1 MLDDFELGLPSQL
14 PTEKK
19 DLFCFSFNFENLIKT
34 IDYLHKYNLA
44 LFSKLQ
50 NFNERMTK
58 FEEVAEEFQKVK
70 EITQELQLNSK
81 EHDTLI
87 QENQKKILNNE
98 EKINEL
104 TKRVTQN
111 EYNITDNH
119 EKIIENKKNI
129 DKLIKES
136 EEMKKKAKKE
146 KEEEKLKEKVNPEII
161 KKYITQNH
169 IHLNDEEIELMKKD
183 INNINEKYKEMEINM
198 EGINSQMQ
206 KNLNN
211 LVNTIESKGEISI
224 TTTTQNK
231 TNDANLFKVTMLQM
245 EKNKKHFQEMINQ
258 LNTTQEKI
266 KQDIKWLNDDFLEN
280 KKNYNNLSNSVNIY
294 LEEKKYYLTYKD
306 IKDLTGN
313 VDALTNKI
321 LQLSHK
327 TELEELKNDFVMKFN
342 KINAKLREISEKEGK
357 IEKNLRVRSGEED
370 WKAEDL
376 NFVPVS
382 KRINELISDLLKSE
396 GKNIDLTKNKHFIEL
411 MKLNQQNSS
420 ELDKNM
426 KNVLDLKSFL
436 STVLSQKDLDKVKK
450 DLDDFKKEFK
460 IYKSKLLE
468 IIHIIGSFDANSEE
482 EKEKEKEREKDK
494 ERQKL
499 TQEKVFD
506 KKIKQSEE
514 TIKGKID
521 YLTEYVENLTEKV
534 MKSEKKINSISKEVK
549 DDMKAN
555 LRLDTFKV
563 VEQFKLKL
571 NSFTDKFENELK
583 NKIDKMGL
591 NVFENK
597 LNSKLSIDLKDK
609 LNKNDLKKN
618 NFLINKKIDTL
629 ENKISKTLVDTI
641 IDLQMDDVP
650 LIVKKNQKNV
660 ELCASCNR
668 PLNETSM
675 SNRTL
680 EQTQLSTTPNFMVT
694 PKNKLRNISSLKKL
708 PMI

>member
-1 MLDDFELGLPSQL
+1 
-14 PTEKK
+14 
-19 DLFCFSFNFENLIKT
+19 
-34 IDYLHKYNLA
+34 
-44 LFSKLQ
+44 
-50 NFNERMTK
+50 
-58 FEEVAEEFQKVK
+58 
-70 EITQELQLNSK
+70 
-81 EHDTLI
+81 
-87 QENQKKILNNE
+87 
-98 EKINEL
+98 
-104 TKRVTQN
+104 
-111 EYNITDNH
+111 
-119 EKIIENKKNI
+119 
-129 DKLIKES
+129 
-136 EEMKKKAKKE
+136 MKKKEKKE
-146 KEEEKLKEKVNPEII
+146 KEEEKVNEKVNTEII

-327 TELEELKNDFVMKFN
+327 TELEALKNDFVMKFN

-534 MKSEKKINSISKEVK
+534 MKAEKKINSISKEVK

-597 LNSKLSIDLKDK
+597 LNSKLSIDLRDK

>member
-224 TTTTQNK
+224 TTTQNK

>member
-1 MLDDFELGLPSQL
+1 MILSF
-14 PTEKK
+14 KK
-19 DLFCFSFNFENLIKT
+19 IK
-34 IDYLHKYNLA
+34 
-44 LFSKLQ
+44 
-50 NFNERMTK
+50 
-58 FEEVAEEFQKVK
+58 
-70 EITQELQLNSK
+70 
-81 EHDTLI
+81 
-87 QENQKKILNNE
+87 KKILNNE

-119 EKIIENKKNI
+119 EKITENKKNV
-129 DKLIKES
+129 DKLLKES

-146 KEEEKLKEKVNPEII
+146 KEEEKLNEKVNPEII

-183 INNINEKYKEMEINM
+183 INSINEKYKEMEINM

-211 LVNTIESKGEISI
+211 LVNTIETKGEISI

-231 TNDANLFKVTMLQM
+231 TSDANLFKVTMLQM
-245 EKNKKHFQEMINQ
+245 EKNKKHFQEMIDQ

-280 KKNYNNLSNSVNIY
+280 KKNYTNLSNSVNIY

-342 KINAKLREISEKEGK
+342 KINAKLKEISEKEGK

-376 NFVPVS
+376 NFVPMS
-382 KRINELISDLLKSE
+382 KRITELISDLLKSE

-411 MKLNQQNSS
+411 MKLNQQNSN

-426 KNVLDLKSFL
+426 KNVLDLKSFV
-436 STVLSQKDLDKVKK
+436 STILSQKDLDKVKK

-468 IIHIIGSFDANSEE
+468 IIHIIGAFDGNNEE
-482 EKEKEKEREKDK
+482 EKEKEREKEREKDR

-499 TQEKVFD
+499 NQDKVFD

-555 LRLDTFKV
+555 LRLDTYKV

-650 LIVKKNQKNV
+650 LLVKKNQKNV

-694 PKNKLRNISSLKKL
+694 PKNKLKNISSLKKL

>member
-129 DKLIKES
+129 DKLIKEG

>member
-1 MLDDFELGLPSQL
+1 
-14 PTEKK
+14 
-19 DLFCFSFNFENLIKT
+19 
-34 IDYLHKYNLA
+34 
-44 LFSKLQ
+44 
-50 NFNERMTK
+50 
-58 FEEVAEEFQKVK
+58 
-70 EITQELQLNSK
+70 
-81 EHDTLI
+81 
-87 QENQKKILNNE
+87 
-98 EKINEL
+98 
-104 TKRVTQN
+104 
-111 EYNITDNH
+111 
-119 EKIIENKKNI
+119 
-129 DKLIKES
+129 
-136 EEMKKKAKKE
+136 MKKKAKKE
-146 KEEEKLKEKVNPEII
+146 KEEEKVNEKVNPEII

-609 LNKNDLKKN
+609 LNKNDLKKK